1 MNERQAEALLKA
13 KEALGHAMN
22 SMGEGLPVDFWTI
35 DIRDA
40 LLALGEVDGA
50 DASEDVLDAVFSS
63 FCIGK

>member
-1 MNERQAEALLKA
+1 MNERQAEALLRA
-13 KEALGHAMN
+13 KEAMGHAAN
-22 SMGEGLPVDFWTI
+22 SMKEGLPVDFWTI

-50 DASEDVLDAVFSS
+50 DANEHVLDAVFSS